1 MPFTRLNPN
10 SCPGFQARIS
20 QAWVGSEGGYNV
32 DTNTY
37 VGIDIAKERLDIA
50 VRPTGASWSA
60 PNDDAGIDDL
70 RERLAG
76 LAPLLIVV
84 EASGGY
90 ERSVVAALAAAGFPI
105 AVINPRQ
112 ARDFARSIGQLAKTD
127 ALDARVLAHFA
138 EVARPPVQ
146 PLRDDEA
153 RALSDLVTRR
163 RQVVG
168 MLTAERSRLRGAVVP
183 LRERVE
189 AHVAFLE
196 AEVSAL
202 DAEIERAIRRSP
214 LWRENDALLQS
225 VKGVGPVVSATL
237 LSTLPE
243 LGTVEH
249 KRLAALV
256 GVAPF
261 NRDSGKFRGKRAIWG
276 GRAHARQALYMATV
290 VAARHNPVIKP
301 FYQRLLAAGKP
312 KKVALTACMHK
323 LLTILNAMLKRR
335 TPWGCPTPRTA

>member
-1 MPFTRLNPN
+1 M
-10 SCPGFQARIS
+10 
-20 QAWVGSEGGYNV
+20 
-32 DTNTY
+32 DTAIY
-37 VGIDIAKERLDIA
+37 VGIDIAKDRLDIA
-50 VRPTGASWSA
+50 VRPTGTSWSV

-70 RERLAG
+70 RNRLAG
-76 LAPLLIVV
+76 LAPSLIVV

-90 ERSVVAALAAAGFPI
+90 ERPVVAALAGAGFPI

-127 ALDARVLAHFA
+127 ALDARMLAHFA
-138 EVARPPVQ
+138 EVAQPTVQ
-146 PLRDDEA
+146 PMRDDEA

-168 MLTAERSRLRGAVVP
+168 MLTAERNRLHGAVVP
-183 LRERVE
+183 LRERIE

-202 DAEIERAIRRSP
+202 DAEVERAIRRSP
-214 LWRENDALLQS
+214 LWRENDARLRS

-243 LGTVEH
+243 LGAVEH
-249 KRLAALV
+249 KRLAAFV

-261 NRDSGKFRGKRAIWG
+261 NRDSGRYRGKRAIWG
-276 GRAHARQALYMATV
+276 GRAQARQALYMAAV

-323 LLTILNAMLKRR
+323 LLTILNAMLKHQTSWGQQAAR
-335 TPWGCPTPRTA
+335 TI

>member
-1 MPFTRLNPN
+1 M
-10 SCPGFQARIS
+10 
-20 QAWVGSEGGYNV
+20 
-32 DTNTY
+32 
-37 VGIDIAKERLDIA
+37 
-50 VRPTGASWSA
+50 
-60 PNDDAGIDDL
+60 
-70 RERLAG
+70 
-76 LAPLLIVV
+76 
-84 EASGGY
+84 
-90 ERSVVAALAAAGFPI
+90 
-105 AVINPRQ
+105 
-112 ARDFARSIGQLAKTD
+112 
-127 ALDARVLAHFA
+127 LAHFA
-138 EVARPPVQ
+138 EVAQPTVQ
-146 PLRDDEA
+146 PMRDDEA

-168 MLTAERSRLRGAVVP
+168 MLTAERNRLHGAVVP
-183 LRERVE
+183 LRERIE

-202 DAEIERAIRRSP
+202 DAEVERAIRRSP
-214 LWRENDALLQS
+214 LWRENDARLRS

-243 LGTVEH
+243 LGAVEH

-261 NRDSGKFRGKRAIWG
+261 NRDSGKYRGKRAIWG
-276 GRAHARQALYMATV
+276 GRAQARQALYMAAV

-323 LLTILNAMLKRR
+323 LLTILNAMLKHQTSWGQQAAR
-335 TPWGCPTPRTA
+335 TI